1 MPFYPGPGVGGHCI
15 PIDPFYLTYISRR
28 YDYHTRLI
36 ELAGEINDLMP
47 EHVLDRLMKLLNRR
61 KKCLNGAKI
70 VVLGLAYKKDIED
83 MRESPA
89 LKIFEHLENHKAE
102 VSFVD
107 PYIESFDWNGQSI
120 STVPLTKELI
130 KNSDAVLIITDH
142 RKNVDYEI
150 VAKHADLIFD
160 TKNVLKKLGFDGNN
174 IEVL

>member
-1 MPFYPGPGVGGHCI
+1 
-15 PIDPFYLTYISRR
+15 
-28 YDYHTRLI
+28 
-36 ELAGEINDLMP
+36 
-47 EHVLDRLMKLLNRR
+47 
-61 KKCLNGAKI
+61 
-70 VVLGLAYKKDIED
+70 